1 MDCIGPDD
9 VHDHHQQIP
18 YGDNWCIMNR
28 ANHALTASS
37 SSVID
42 VLASLDMPRN
52 RLAAHHHIVDGAS
65 YEAAIKLVALLGSDT
80 RTVCAMI
87 GIHRDALN
95 RRIRRGAHLSPA
107 QGDRLYWV
115 VLALEAVISLHND
128 NITKPMRWLT
138 RPAWGLGG
146 ERPAEVLTS
155 PMGAQ
160 AVIDLTGRIEHGVPY

>member
-1 MDCIGPDD
+1 METTG
-9 VHDHHQQIP
+9 
-18 YGDNWCIMNR
+18 YMNR

-37 SSVID
+37 SSVTD

-52 RLAAHHHIVDGAS
+52 RLAAHQHIVAGVS
-65 YEAAIKLVALLGSDT
+65 PEVVIKLVALLGSDT

-87 GIHRDALN
+87 GIHRDELS
-95 RRIRRGAHLSPA
+95 RQIRRGVHLSPA

-115 VLALEAVISLHND
+115 VLALEAVISLYNGD
-128 NITKPMRWLT
+128 ITKSLRWLT
-138 RPAWGLGG
+138 RPAWGFGG

-160 AVIDLTGRIEHGVPY
+160 AVIDLAGRIEHGIPY